1 MSKVYVDFENV
12 KQDIAI
18 ADKANKD
25 GVFIRDNSGNLDM
38 GGKEIINLKPF
49 VEDDDKDQTG
59 HVVDFSYFH
68 TQRGE
73 LKRIINEASSENVP
87 KYGSESMIGNLDMN
101 NHS

>member
-1 MSKVYVDFENV
+1 MLILKTASKI
-12 KQDIAI
+12 DIAI

-25 GVFIRDNSGNLDM
+25 DVFIRDNSSNLDIV
-38 GGKEIINLKPF
+38 GKEIINLKPF

-59 HVVDFSYFH
+59 HVADFSYFR

-73 LKRIINEASSENVP
+73 LKRIINEASSENLP
-87 KYGSESMIGNLDMN
+87 KYGLESMTGNLDVN

>member
-1 MSKVYVDFENV
+1 MSKVYVDSENG

-25 GVFIRDNSGNLDM
+25 DVLIRDNSGNLDM
-38 GGKEIINLKPF
+38 GGKEIIYLKPF

-73 LKRIINEASSENVP
+73 LKQIINEASSEHLP
-87 KYGSESMIGNLDMN
+87 K
-101 NHS
+101 

>member
-1 MSKVYVDFENV
+1 MSKVYVDS
-12 KQDIAI
+12 
-18 ADKANKD
+18 DKANKD
-25 GVFIRDNSGNLDM
+25 DASIRDNSGNLDM

-73 LKRIINEASSENVP
+73 LKRVINEATSENLP
-87 KYGSESMIGNLDMN
+87 KYGSESMTGNRILI
-101 NHS
+101 